1 MLIQTRNNAIEMYK
15 GIMKPTFEEFCKGL
29 INEQD
34 RLIAS
39 SQLLNSK
46 ALMAHSKNNP
56 NISFNKH
63 TKPHNQGST
72 SSKDDAFNM
81 VYSKKKVYNP

>member
-1 MLIQTRNNAIEMYK
+1 MSKGTHKPSFVYFYK
-15 GIMKPTFEEFCKGL
+15 GF
-29 INEQD
+29 INNQD
-34 RLIAS
+34 RLVAS
-39 SQLLNSK
+39 AQLSNNK
-46 ALMAHSKNNP
+46 DLMAHSKNNP